1 MPRTELTNPQQAVFQ
16 SPRLGATPIPAATNH
31 TAPSFAQQPG
41 FGAPAGVTADV
52 LNKDIEDLIVATR
65 VESVQSPHDPSV
77 PTRLK
82 ALVDL
87 QAIVRAGSLP
97 PDQLV
102 LVKKQVDEL
111 SVKMRA
117 PTQPPPPQSSLPPQ
131 QPVSLAANVAHP
143 ASHISHPPPSSNTTP
158 TPGAGQGSLTIDS
171 LLGKGALAA
180 LLAQQKQADPSRNT
194 TPTPAVPTPTP
205 PPAAAAAPAA
215 PPASDPM
222 SLIQQL
228 RERGIIGAAA
238 PPPPPPAAPARAP
251 APNTIESAL
260 ASLPPVIMNAL
271 TPMKA
276 TPPADPREI
285 SWDLNSLQVA

>member
-1 MPRTELTNPQQAVFQ
+1 M
-16 SPRLGATPIPAATNH
+16 
-31 TAPSFAQQPG
+31 
-41 FGAPAGVTADV
+41 
-52 LNKDIEDLIVATR
+52 ATR

-111 SVKMRA
+111 SAKMRGPA
-117 PTQPPPPQSSLPPQ
+117 QQQ
-131 QPVSLAANVAHP
+131 QHQPVSLAANVAHP
-143 ASHISHPPPSSNTTP
+143 APHISHPPPSSSATP
-158 TPGAGQGSLTIDS
+158 TPAPGQGGLTVDS

-180 LLAQQKQADPSRNT
+180 LLAQQQAAPSRNT

-205 PPAAAAAPAA
+205 PPAPAAAPAP

-228 RERGIIGAAA
+228 RQRGIIGAAA
-238 PPPPPPAAPARAP
+238 PPPPPPAP

-260 ASLPPVIMNAL
+260 AALPPVIMKAL

-285 SWDLNSLQVA
+285 SWDLTSLQVP